1 VKVLMGRKSD
11 VLVGLDI
18 GTTKT
23 TAIVGEVTETGIDI
37 IGIGTSQAKE
47 MRKGVVV
54 NIDNMVESIKMAVE
68 EAEHMSGCRINS
80 AYVGIS
86 GSHVKGQNSL
96 GIVSIKGREVDEDDV
111 QRAVEA
117 SRAIAI
123 PIDREIM
130 HVLPQNYV
138 VDGQDGIK
146 DPIGMSGVRLEA
158 KVHIVTGSSSSIQ
171 NIVKSV
177 SRVGLDIDA
186 IVMEQLAASETVLS
200 SDEKDLGVALID
212 IGGANTAIAIFS
224 EGSIK
229 HTAILPVGGNYL
241 TSDIA
246 TGLRTPLNEA
256 EIIKLK
262 YGCAL
267 TSMIPKEE
275 TIRVP
280 SVGGREDREVSRQIL
295 GRIVEPRI
303 EEILN
308 FVSKEIV
315 RSGFEDMLAAG
326 VVLTGGTS
334 LLYGIN
340 ELAEQVFDM
349 PARTG
354 NPTGV
359 GGLADVVNSPAHVV
373 GVGLIVYGSKQL
385 AGDSLYGKKS
395 SLFGNMTRTIKKWIS
410 EFF

>member
-1 VKVLMGRKSD
+1 MGRKSD

-37 IGIGTSQAKE
+37 IGIGTSPAKE

-54 NIDNMVESIKMAVE
+54 NIDNMVESIKTAVE
-68 EAEHMSGCRINS
+68 DAEHMSGCRINS

-186 IVMEQLAASETVLS
+186 IVMEQLAASEAVLS
-200 SDEKDLGVALID
+200 PDEKDLGVALID
-212 IGGANTAIAIFS
+212 IGGANTAIAIFA

-246 TGLRTPLNEA
+246 TGLRTPLSEA

-295 GRIVEPRI
+295 GRIVEPRM

-349 PARTG
+349 PARRG

-385 AGDSLYGKKS
+385 ADDSIYGKKS
-395 SLFGNMTRTIKKWIS
+395 SLFGNITRRIKKWIAD
-410 EFF
+410 FF

>member
-1 VKVLMGRKSD
+1 MSRKSD

-37 IGIGTSQAKE
+37 IGIGTSPAKE

-54 NIDNMVESIKMAVE
+54 NIDNMVESIKTAIE
-68 EAEHMSGCRINS
+68 DAEHMSGCRINS

-186 IVMEQLAASETVLS
+186 IVMEQLAASEAVLS

-212 IGGANTAIAIFS
+212 IGGANTAIAIFA

-275 TIRVP
+275 AIRVP

-295 GRIVEPRI
+295 GRIVEPRM

-349 PARTG
+349 PARRG

-385 AGDSLYGKKS
+385 ADDSLYGKKS

>member
-1 VKVLMGRKSD
+1 MGRKSD

-23 TAIVGEVTETGIDI
+23 TAIVGEVTEAGIDI
-37 IGIGTSQAKE
+37 IGIGTSPAKE

-54 NIDNMVESIKMAVE
+54 NIDSMAESIKMAVE

-80 AYVGIS
+80 AYVGIA
-86 GSHVKGQNSL
+86 GSHIKGQNSL

-111 QRAVEA
+111 QRAIEA

-123 PIDREIM
+123 PVDREII
-130 HVLPQNYV
+130 HILPQNYV

-158 KVHIVTGSSSSIQ
+158 KVHIVTGATSAIQ

-177 SRVGLDIDA
+177 NRVGLDIDD
-186 IVMEQLAASETVLS
+186 IVLEQLAASEAVLS
-200 SDEKDLGVALID
+200 ADEKDLGAVLID
-212 IGGANTAIAIFS
+212 IGGSNTAIAIFS

-246 TGLRTPLNEA
+246 IGLRTPFNEA
-256 EIIKLK
+256 EKIKIK
-262 YGCAL
+262 NGCAL

-295 GRIVEPRI
+295 GRIVEPRM

-308 FVSKEIV
+308 LAYKEIV
-315 RSGFEDMLAAG
+315 RSGFEDLLAAG

-334 LLYGIN
+334 LLYGIS
-340 ELAEQVFDM
+340 ELAEQIFDM
-349 PARTG
+349 PARKG
-354 NPTGV
+354 SPTGV
-359 GGLADVVNSPAHVV
+359 GGLSDVVNSPVYAT
-373 GVGLIVYGSKQL
+373 GVGLIVYSCKQIS
-385 AGDSLYGKKS
+385 GDSIYRKTS
-395 SLFGNMTRTIKKWIS
+395 NIFGNMTRTIKKWLS

>member
-1 VKVLMGRKSD
+1 MGRKSD

-23 TAIVGEVTETGIDI
+23 TAIVGEVTEAGIDI
-37 IGIGTSQAKE
+37 IGIGTSPAKE

-54 NIDNMVESIKMAVE
+54 NIDSMAESIKMAVE

-80 AYVGIS
+80 AYVGIA
-86 GSHVKGQNSL
+86 GSHIKGQNSL

-111 QRAVEA
+111 QRAIEA

-123 PIDREIM
+123 PVDREII
-130 HVLPQNYV
+130 HILPQNYV

-158 KVHIVTGSSSSIQ
+158 KVHIVTGATSAIQ

-177 SRVGLDIDA
+177 NRVGLDIDD
-186 IVMEQLAASETVLS
+186 IVLEQLAASEAVLS
-200 SDEKDLGVALID
+200 ADEKDLGVVLID
-212 IGGANTAIAIFS
+212 IGGSNTTIAIFS

-246 TGLRTPLNEA
+246 TGLRTPFNEA
-256 EIIKLK
+256 EKIKIK
-262 YGCAL
+262 NGCAL

-295 GRIVEPRI
+295 GRIVEPRM

-308 FVSKEIV
+308 LAYKEIV
-315 RSGFEDMLAAG
+315 RSGFEDLLAAG

-334 LLYGIN
+334 LLYGIS
-340 ELAEQVFDM
+340 ELAEQIFDM
-349 PARTG
+349 PARKG
-354 NPTGV
+354 SPIGV
-359 GGLADVVNSPAHVV
+359 GGLSDVVNSPVYAT
-373 GVGLIVYGSKQL
+373 GVGLIVYSGKQL
-385 AGDSLYGKKS
+385 SGESIYRKTSGI
-395 SLFGNMTRTIKKWIS
+395 FGNMTRTIKKWLS

>member
-1 VKVLMGRKSD
+1 VKVLMSRKSD

-54 NIDNMVESIKMAVE
+54 NIDNMVESIKTAVE

-186 IVMEQLAASETVLS
+186 IVMEQLAASEAVLS

-275 TIRVP
+275 IIKVP

-295 GRIVEPRI
+295 GRIVEPRM

-349 PARTG
+349 PARRG

-359 GGLADVVNSPAHVV
+359 GGLSDVVNSPAHVV
-373 GVGLIVYGSKQL
+373 GVGLIIYGSKQL
-385 AGDSLYGKKS
+385 ADDSLYGKKS

>member
-1 VKVLMGRKSD
+1 MGRKSD

-23 TAIVGEVTETGIDI
+23 TAIVGEVTEAGIDI
-37 IGIGTSQAKE
+37 IGIGTSPAKE

-54 NIDNMVESIKMAVE
+54 NIDSMAESIKMAVE

-80 AYVGIS
+80 AYVGIA
-86 GSHVKGQNSL
+86 GSHIKGQNSL

-111 QRAVEA
+111 QRAIEA

-123 PIDREIM
+123 PVDREII
-130 HVLPQNYV
+130 HILPQNYV

-158 KVHIVTGSSSSIQ
+158 KVHIVTGATSAIQ

-177 SRVGLDIDA
+177 NRVGLDIDD
-186 IVMEQLAASETVLS
+186 IVLEQLAASEAVLS
-200 SDEKDLGVALID
+200 ADEKDLGAVLID
-212 IGGANTAIAIFS
+212 IGGSNTAIAIFS

-246 TGLRTPLNEA
+246 TGLRTPFNEA
-256 EIIKLK
+256 EKIKIK
-262 YGCAL
+262 NGCAL

-295 GRIVEPRI
+295 GRIVEPRM

-308 FVSKEIV
+308 LAYKEIV
-315 RSGFEDMLAAG
+315 RSGFEDLLAAG

-334 LLYGIN
+334 LLYGIS
-340 ELAEQVFDM
+340 ELAEQIFDM
-349 PARTG
+349 PARKG
-354 NPTGV
+354 SPTGV
-359 GGLADVVNSPAHVV
+359 GGLSDVVNSPVYAT
-373 GVGLIVYGSKQL
+373 GVGLIVYSCKQL
-385 AGDSLYGKKS
+385 SGDSIYRKTS
-395 SLFGNMTRTIKKWIS
+395 NIFGNMTRTIKKWLS

>member
-1 VKVLMGRKSD
+1 MLMGRKSD

-23 TAIVGEVTETGIDI
+23 TAIVGDVTETGIDI
-37 IGIGTSQAKE
+37 IGIGTSPAKE

-54 NIDNMVESIKMAVE
+54 NIDNMVESIKTAVE
-68 EAEHMSGCRINS
+68 EAEHISGCRINS
-80 AYVGIS
+80 VYVGIA
-86 GSHVKGQNSL
+86 GNHVKGQNSL

-111 QRAVEA
+111 QRAIEA
-117 SRAIAI
+117 SRAIAV
-123 PIDREIM
+123 PVDREIM
-130 HVLPQNYV
+130 HILPQNYV

-158 KVHIVTGSSSSIQ
+158 KVHIVTASSSSIQ
-171 NIVKSV
+171 NIIKSV
-177 SRVGLDIDA
+177 NRVGLDIDD
-186 IVMEQLAASETVLS
+186 IVMEQLAASEAVLS
-200 SDEKDLGVALID
+200 SDEKDLGVVLID
-212 IGGANTAIAIFS
+212 IGGANTAIAIFA

-256 EIIKLK
+256 ENIKLK

-267 TSMIPKEE
+267 TSLIPKEE
-275 TIRVP
+275 TIKVA

-295 GRIVEPRI
+295 GRIIEPRM
-303 EEILN
+303 EEILS
-308 FVSKEIV
+308 FAFKEIV
-315 RSGFEDMLAAG
+315 RAGFEDVLAAG

-334 LLYGIN
+334 LLQGIN

-349 PARTG
+349 PARRG

-359 GGLADVVNSPAHVV
+359 GGLSDVVNSPAHTV

-385 AGDSLYGKKS
+385 EGESVYGKKTNI
-395 SLFGNMTRTIKKWIS
+395 FGKMTRSIKKWIS
-410 EFF
+410 DFF

>member
-1 VKVLMGRKSD
+1 MGRKSD

-37 IGIGTSQAKE
+37 IGIGTSPAKE

-54 NIDNMVESIKMAVE
+54 NIDNMVESIKTAVE

-80 AYVGIS
+80 VYVGIA

-117 SRAIAI
+117 SRAIAV
-123 PIDREIM
+123 PIDREII
-130 HVLPQNYV
+130 HILPQNYV

-158 KVHIVTGSSSSIQ
+158 KVHIVTASSSSIQ
-171 NIVKSV
+171 NIIKSV
-177 SRVGLDIDA
+177 NRVGLDIDD
-186 IVMEQLAASETVLS
+186 IVMEQLAASEAVLS

-212 IGGANTAIAIFS
+212 IGGANTAIAIFA

-303 EEILN
+303 EEILS
-308 FVSKEIV
+308 FASKEIV
-315 RSGFEDMLAAG
+315 RSGFEDLLAAG

-334 LLYGIN
+334 LLQGIN

-349 PARTG
+349 PARRG

-359 GGLADVVNSPAHVV
+359 GGLSDVVNSPAHTV

-385 AGDSLYGKKS
+385 EGESVYGKKTNI
-395 SLFGNMTRTIKKWIS
+395 FGKMTRSIKKWIS
-410 EFF
+410 DFF